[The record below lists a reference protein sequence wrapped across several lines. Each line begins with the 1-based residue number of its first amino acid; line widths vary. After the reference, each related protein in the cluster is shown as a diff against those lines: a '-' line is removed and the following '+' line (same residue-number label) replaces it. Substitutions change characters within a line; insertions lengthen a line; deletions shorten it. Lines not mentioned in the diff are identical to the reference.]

1 MQMHVQMT
9 LQTPVE
15 AGTIACGERTGVR
28 SGAGTDG
35 TWQWVE
41 QGDGRVAT
49 RPTVWRSAR

>member
-41 QGDGRVAT
+41 QDDGRVAT
-49 RPTVWRSAR
+49 LLTARGSAR